1 MAEIIHFP
9 QKRVPLY
16 SSPRAAQEAAWSQV
30 LADPRALH
38 LRRLFAGNIEEGISS
53 ERVTSSIILN
63 VREGL
68 GGLVHILSDRG
79 GTCIDTATHTP
90 RIELPRARRGDPKII
105 IKNTLQNRDVFVIE

>member
-1 MAEIIHFP
+1 MGEIIPFP
-9 QKRVPLY
+9 QRHVT
-16 SSPRAAQEAAWSQV
+16 SSSSRASQEAAWKQV
-30 LADPRALH
+30 LADPDALH
-38 LRRLFAGNIEEGISS
+38 LRRLFSGAIEEGISS
-53 ERVTSSIILN
+53 EKVASGIILE
-63 VREGL
+63 VRAGL